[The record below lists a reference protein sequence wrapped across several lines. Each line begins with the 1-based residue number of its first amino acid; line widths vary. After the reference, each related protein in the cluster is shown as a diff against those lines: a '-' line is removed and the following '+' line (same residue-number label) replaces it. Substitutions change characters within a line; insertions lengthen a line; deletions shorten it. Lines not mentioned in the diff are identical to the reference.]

1 MGGQSNYVPLRVNAS
16 GMIPIIFAQ
25 AILIFPGLVAGYLAV
40 STNESIA
47 SIGRTVSQYFSPG
60 STVYWLF
67 YFVMVVGFTYFYTDV
82 IFKQQNIA
90 ETLRRQGGVI
100 EGYREGRPT
109 KLYLQKVMMRIT
121 FVGAIYLGLIAILAW
136 LVSLVLAPFG
146 ITVDTTSEAGF
157 IIGSV
162 GLLIVVGVVLDTMKQ
177 LEAQL
182 TMRHYERFIGG

>member
-1 MGGQSNYVPLRVNAS
+1 MIFIIVSGSFVQPFGLPLTPVVVVLRELTNY
-16 GMIPIIFAQ
+16 Q
-25 AILIFPGLVAGYLAV
+25 
-40 STNESIA
+40 
-47 SIGRTVSQYFSPG
+47 Q
-60 STVYWLF
+60 
-67 YFVMVVGFTYFYTDV
+67 
-82 IFKQQNIA
+82 QQNIA

-136 LVSLVLAPFG
+136 IVSLVLAPFG